1 MVSSMHSVTPM
12 PSSSATLFARYLAYQ
27 RDIGT
32 DEVIL
37 PEPWV
42 APAPVPK
49 VNALSSVNAASPAA
63 TSASAAPVAKATRD
77 FAGQMSP
84 PPEDTQAYLRSIAD
98 SLRGNK
104 AGNPS
109 GTPIA
114 PTPAMEKTESP
125 SRLGQADAP
134 LGLGT
139 RRLENGLEE
148 KTFPTLAAW
157 QEAFAAEATALHP
170 AGAGLKLGPWVYGTG
185 AQQATLAVVTLQPNA
200 EAEAELLGKM
210 LKALKIET
218 GDLYFTSLM
227 KVAHPGR
234 GWARKDTVKLLPWL
248 AGELRLVRPQVIL
261 VLGEDAAQLLLR
273 VGAAYEALR
282 QKSHTFAGFEV
293 AMTLGLGRLLAQ
305 EELKR
310 DAWKDLQWLMQRLK
324 EKGAIA

>member
-1 MVSSMHSVTPM
+1 VS
-12 PSSSATLFARYLAYQ
+12 TLLTRYLAYQ

-42 APAPVPK
+42 APVPVAK
-49 VNALSSVNAASPAA
+49 LSSMS
-63 TSASAAPVAKATRD
+63 TAAPVVKQGVPSLLA
-77 FAGQMSP
+77 P
-84 PPEDTQAYLRSIAD
+84 PPEDTQAYLRNIAD
-98 SLRGNK
+98 SLRG
-104 AGNPS
+104 GNS
-109 GTPIA
+109 FGTPVGTPLA

-139 RRLENGLEE
+139 RRQENGLEE

-157 QEAFAAEATALHP
+157 QEAFAAEAAALHP
-170 AGAGLKLGPWVYGTG
+170 AGAGLKMGPWVYGSG

-210 LKALKIET
+210 LKAMKIET
-218 GDLYFTSLM
+218 GDLYFTSVM
-227 KVAHPGR
+227 KAVHPGR

-273 VGAAYEALR
+273 VGAAYEGLR
-282 QKSHTFAGFEV
+282 QKSHDFAGFEL